1 MNKRFL
7 NALILAGL
15 LSVITLPQVKADE
28 RLIMTG
34 STDLNNGLTG
44 ITTTNN
50 GNGGAVQNN
59 GYVLNILQGEFS
71 NNTLSNDTGAV
82 FGGAIYQING
92 ELNISNGVTFNGNS
106 VKSRNQTYP
115 GWEGADSASGGAIYI
130 SGADAVLNTTGT
142 VTFSNNKALAI
153 GENDQSNGG
162 ALYIE
167 SIKSAVFENVN
178 FTGNSSKTRGGAIYN
193 GDTQLAI
200 NGKAVFEGN
209 SSARGGAIYNYEY
222 NNAAE

>member
-71 NNTLSNDTGAV
+71 NNTP
-82 FGGAIYQING
+82 
-92 ELNISNGVTFNGNS
+92 
-106 VKSRNQTYP
+106 VK
-115 GWEGADSASGGAIYI
+115 
-130 SGADAVLNTTGT
+130 
-142 VTFSNNKALAI
+142 
-153 GENDQSNGG
+153 
-162 ALYIE
+162 
-167 SIKSAVFENVN
+167 
-178 FTGNSSKTRGGAIYN
+178 
-193 GDTQLAI
+193 
-200 NGKAVFEGN
+200 
-209 SSARGGAIYNYEY
+209 
-222 NNAAE
+222 